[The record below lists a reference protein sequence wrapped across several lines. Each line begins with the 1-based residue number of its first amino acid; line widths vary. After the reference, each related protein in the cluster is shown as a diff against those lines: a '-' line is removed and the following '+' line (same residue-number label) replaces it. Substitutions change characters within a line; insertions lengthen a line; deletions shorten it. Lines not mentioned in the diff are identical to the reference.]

1 MVGEF
6 VMKALHARTNA
17 HVLHLKSRSYARHVA
32 LGDFYD
38 ALVDLLDGYVE
49 AYQGAFGIIEDY
61 PGPGEMKAGE
71 VMVRKDRRP
80 RNTPQFAH
88 DFIDEWFNER
98 FGFKARSE
106 GLFVIGNPAEAT
118 GYGTACIVLP
128 IGEFSTYSSTK
139 IEDLTQKLFPDHN
152 WEQNSGPIGGHSAWP
167 AGDPDEEQQLQL
179 AKIVLDGA
187 DYEKNDIVGMAKNTK
202 MEIMIDCD
210 KFVAIY
216 AFSLPNALKILRE
229 L

>member
-1 MVGEF
+1 MQTFKQFLLTESLDAATIEELNEYIRAHCRP
-6 VMKALHARTNA
+6 ALDLIQQQDVVFYRG
-17 HVLHLKSRSYARHVA
+17 LSKSS
-32 LGDFYD
+32 LTE
-38 ALVDLLDGYVE
+38 L
-49 AYQGAFGIIEDY
+49 IEDY